1 MEVLREIMTDIIEE
15 HKQSGDNDNDN
26 DNDDDESGGCI
37 VGMN

>member
-1 MEVLREIMTDIIEE
+1 MTDIIEE